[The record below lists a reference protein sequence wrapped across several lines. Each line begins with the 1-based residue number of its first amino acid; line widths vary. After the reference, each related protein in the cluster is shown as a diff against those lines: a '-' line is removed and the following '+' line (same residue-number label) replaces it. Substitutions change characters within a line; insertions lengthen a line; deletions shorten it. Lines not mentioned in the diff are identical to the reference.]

1 MKNNLIREF
10 ENKFL
15 DATKTHPSFRP
26 GDSIRVHYRIEDLG
40 GKDDKAKGKA
50 KAKETTEKKFRI
62 QSFEGICIRFKKG
75 NAESNF
81 TVRKI
86 GANSVGV
93 ERIFPLHS
101 PSIEKIELVSGGA
114 VRRSRLYYLRE
125 RSGKAARIK
134 SRRLPQGTVW
144 ATQVAAAPVA
154 AVASEA

>member
-1 MKNNLIREF
+1 MKNNLICEF

-15 DATKTHPSFRP
+15 DMSKTHPSFRP
-26 GDSIRVHYRIEDLG
+26 GDSIRVHFKIEDLG
-40 GKDDKAKGKA
+40 SAKDDKKKGKA
-50 KAKETTEKKFRI
+50 KAAAVVEKKFRI

-93 ERIFPLHS
+93 ERIFPLYS
-101 PSIEKIELVSGGA
+101 PLIEKIELVAGGD

-134 SRRLPQGTVW
+134 SRRLPQGTIW
-144 ATQVAAAPVA
+144 ATQQKAAAPA
-154 AVASEA
+154 ATEA